1 MRDRDV
7 MLNEENDRV
16 EEPMAYDDDGSPDQ
30 EGEEPDDMEGY
41 EDQPVTDTA
50 QFAGEPRNG

>member
-1 MRDRDV
+1 